1 MSSDQDFK
9 SKFNTGAEV
18 LQKLLEEKAGPVSD
32 QYLRWKLWLSWKEI
46 VGPTVA
52 ENAEPIS
59 YHQGTLWLWVR
70 NSVWMQQMSFMSEP
84 IKNSV
89 NQKFR
94 KDFVREVRFTLDR
107 KMTPSADD
115 ENFKKNLKKFIK

>member
-107 KMTPSADD
+107 KLTPSADD